1 MSIASKRVETFKGRL
16 WHQIFSINTCTSGTF
31 RHQIFSDR
39 FFMSEA
45 VSYKC
50 TAYDLYKIKPA
61 SPFIINFFFFFF
73 QGEMILKTN
82 HSILSG

>member
-1 MSIASKRVETFKGRL
+1 MNIVGRSYMSITSKRVETFKGRL

-50 TAYDLYKIKPA
+50 TAYDLYKIIFSK
-61 SPFIINFFFFFF
+61 F
-73 QGEMILKTN
+73 L
-82 HSILSG
+82 H

>member
-1 MSIASKRVETFKGRL
+1 MNIVGRSHMLITFVRVETFKGRL

-39 FFMSEA
+39 FFMSEV

-50 TAYDLYKIKPA
+50 TAYDLYKIIFCK
-61 SPFIINFFFFFF
+61 FL
-73 QGEMILKTN
+73 Q
-82 HSILSG
+82 